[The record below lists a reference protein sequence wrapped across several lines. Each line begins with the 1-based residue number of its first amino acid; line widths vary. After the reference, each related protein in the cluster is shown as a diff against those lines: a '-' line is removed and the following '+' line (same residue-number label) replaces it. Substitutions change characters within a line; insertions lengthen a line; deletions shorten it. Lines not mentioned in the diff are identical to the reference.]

1 MKRIVLSVLA
11 LLAFTACVSAG
22 APAGDPTWPEAQSVL
37 NQGIKADG
45 IKKIE
50 INLKNEALNISLSE
64 NENITIEILSNHQMG
79 NPQVSVDPKAIKIEQ
94 KEKEEWAKQNAEKE
108 LAEVPCTACCDC
120 GC

>member
-50 INLKNEALNISLSE
+50 INLKNTRKALGWDFRWHAGWHANWVATSCSTAVTKRVAVSL
-64 NENITIEILSNHQMG
+64 
-79 NPQVSVDPKAIKIEQ
+79 
-94 KEKEEWAKQNAEKE
+94 
-108 LAEVPCTACCDC
+108 
-120 GC
+120 